1 MKAEHDND
9 GNRPLERVFSAHT
22 PGPWEIGPRPTQ
34 IMTSVEAAMKYAP
47 NKPYVYLMLAS
58 TCCDPHP
65 DRSVANARLIAAA
78 PDLLAACEAM
88 IAADFGAAEWTPG
101 MDVLARDMRAA
112 VAKAV
117 GANA

>member
-1 MKAEHDND
+1 MGTENTPT
-9 GNRPLERVFSAHT
+9 GGSPVERVVSAHT

-34 IMTSVEAAMKYAP
+34 IMTSLEAAMKYAP

-58 TCCDPHP
+58 TDCDPHP

-78 PDLLAACEAM
+78 PELLAACEAM

-117 GANA
+117 GAND